1 MRIAFIA
8 LLLATSAFAQG
19 PSGGATSACGP
30 EHASFTVKLDTSQH
44 TPPQLEPGKA
54 QVYFIQEKGGDTF
67 AATTRVGLDGA
78 WVGVN
83 KNNSYFAVSVEPGE
97 HHVCANVQSFR
108 GHLLGL
114 VHFTAEAG
122 KIYYF
127 DAQIIY
133 EEESKPHLFLAAA
146 DSDQATYLIE
156 SLPLSLSTPK
166 K

>member
-19 PSGGATSACGP
+19 PQAATTACGP
-30 EHASFTVKLDTSQH
+30 EDASFVVKLDTSQH
-44 TPPQLEPGKA
+44 TLSPSDPGKA
-54 QVYFIQEKGGDTF
+54 QVYFIQEKGADTF
-67 AATTRVGLDGA
+67 AATTRFGLDGA
-78 WVGVN
+78 WVGAN
-83 KNNSYFAVSVEPGE
+83 KNNSYFTVSVEPGE

-133 EEESKPHLFLAAA
+133 GEESKPHLFLAAA
-146 DSDQATYLIE
+146 DSDQAMYLIE
-156 SLPLSLSTPK
+156 SFPLSVSTPK

>member
-1 MRIAFIA
+1 MRIAFIT

-19 PSGGATSACGP
+19 PSGGVTSACGP
-30 EHASFTVKLDTSQH
+30 MGANFDVKLDKSQH
-44 TPPQLEPGKA
+44 TLALPDPGKA
-54 QVYFIQEKGGDTF
+54 LVYFIQEKGADTF
-67 AATTRVGLDGA
+67 AATTGVGLDGA
-78 WVGVN
+78 WVGTN
-83 KNNSYFAVSVEPGE
+83 KNDSHFAVSVEPGV

-133 EEESKPHLFLAAA
+133 GEESKPHLFLAPA
-146 DSDQATYLIE
+146 DSDQAMYLIE
-156 SLPLSLSTPK
+156 SYPLSVSTPK